1 MKTTFSSEDIQS
13 FANPLKIGILATV
26 NPEGLP
32 HLTLIST
39 LQACGPGQM
48 TWGQFM
54 EGQSKAY
61 IRENPKVGFL
71 VMTLD
76 KSVWRGKATF
86 THTAASGPEFEQY
99 NNIPM
104 FRYNAYF
111 GIHTV
116 YYMSLVEQTGK
127 QALPMSQVI
136 AAALET
142 MLARALDGKRS
153 DGNALNLWTR
163 GFLNTLDNLKFLG
176 YIGADGY
183 PVIVPVI
190 QAQAADG
197 ERLLFSL
204 SAFKTEL
211 SQAPVEAEVA
221 VLGMSLKMEDVL
233 MRGPFLGVRKVWGI
247 PCGEVQVN
255 WVYNSMPPNPGQLYP
270 EVPLEAVTTF

>member
-1 MKTTFSSEDIQS
+1 MNKTFSSEDIQS
-13 FANPLKIGILATV
+13 FANPLKIGILATI
-26 NPEGLP
+26 NPQGQP

-39 LQACGPGQM
+39 LQACGSNKM
-48 TWGQFM
+48 TWGQFT
-54 EGQSKAY
+54 EGQSKAN

-76 KSVWRGKATF
+76 KSLWRGKATF
-86 THTAASGPEFEQY
+86 THTATSGPEFDQY
-99 NNIPM
+99 NRIPM

-116 YYMSLVEQTGK
+116 YYMDLVEQTGK
-127 QALPMSQVI
+127 QALPMGSVV

-142 MLARALDGKRS
+142 SLARTLDGKHS
-153 DGNALNLWTR
+153 DGKALNPWTV
-163 GFLNTLDNLKFLG
+163 GFLNKLDNLKFLG
-176 YIGADGY
+176 CIGADGY
-183 PVIVPVI
+183 PQIVPAI
-190 QAQAADG
+190 QTQAANR

-204 SAFKTEL
+204 SAFKNDL
-211 SQAPVEAEVA
+211 AQVPQGAEVA
-221 VLGMSLKMEDVL
+221 VLGVSLKMEDVL
-233 MRGPFLGVRKVWGI
+233 LRGPFLGVRKVWGI